1 MKNALSESGYDEL
14 ETCLSRFKSDRAMNL
29 EEVDGF
35 FTALI
40 CSPEIEGLQ
49 QFINLIM
56 GHWNI
61 VAKKLSADKVF
72 LPVLLEE
79 SRGTDKGN
87 DWAKG
92 LIRGMQLNGE
102 NWAEL
107 VDDDEKGGP
116 LVPIFTLANEHHPD
130 PEIRPYKESVS
141 QERRKQLIAGL
152 AVGAMNIYSFGKG
165 LNQT

>member
-1 MKNALSESGYDEL
+1 
-14 ETCLSRFKSDRAMNL
+14 
-29 EEVDGF
+29 
-35 FTALI
+35 
-40 CSPEIEGLQ
+40 
-49 QFINLIM
+49 
-56 GHWNI
+56 
-61 VAKKLSADKVF
+61 KLSTDKVF

-87 DWAKG
+87 DRAKG

-116 LVPIFTLANEHHPD
+116 LVPIFPLANEHHPD

-141 QERRKQLIAGL
+141 QERRKQLIAEL